1 MKRDYYEVLGIG
13 RNAADDEVK
22 KAYRAQAFKYH
33 PDRNPDNPEA
43 EEMFKAAAEAYEV
56 LSDRE
61 KRAVFDQYGHEGLRG
76 QGFQGF
82 RGFEDIFS
90 HFGDIFGDMFGFGGG
105 GGQRARTGPRRG
117 ADLRFDMSITF
128 EEAANGCKKEV
139 PIARYERCVHCAG
152 NGAAAGTTPET
163 CASCGGRGQVVRS
176 QGHFMISTT
185 CPVCRGRG
193 TVIREQCEICQ
204 GSGKERVERRISVKV
219 PAGVNTGTRIRLAG
233 EGEPGERGGQGGD
246 LYVFLSVEPHAVFER
261 DDYDVHAEVS
271 LTVVQAAL
279 GVKLQVPTLW
289 GDETVKVPAGTQPA
303 EVIKLKGKGI
313 PRLQS
318 FGKGDH
324 FIHLR
329 VVIPRDLTR
338 EQRKLLEK
346 LGDTL

>member
-1 MKRDYYEVLGIG
+1 MKRDYYEVLGVG
-13 RNAADDEVK
+13 RSASDDEIK
-22 KAYRAQAFKYH
+22 KAYRALAFKHH

-43 EEMFKAAAEAYEV
+43 EELFKLAAEAYEV

-61 KRAVFDQYGHEGLRG
+61 RRAVYDQYGHDGLRG

-90 HFGDIFGDMFGFGGG
+90 HFGDIFGDMFGFGG
-105 GGQRARTGPRRG
+105 QRQRSTGPRRG
-117 ADLRFDMSITF
+117 ADLRFDMQITF

-139 PIARYERCVHCAG
+139 PIARYERCVQCAG
-152 NGAAAGTTPET
+152 SGAAPGTSPET

-176 QGHFMISTT
+176 QGHFMISTS
-185 CPVCRGRG
+185 CPVCRGKG
-193 TVIREQCEICQ
+193 TVIREQCETCQ
-204 GSGKERVERRISVKV
+204 GSGKERVERRIVVKV

-233 EGEPGERGGQGGD
+233 EGEPGERGGHGGD
-246 LYVFLSVEPHAVFER
+246 LYVFLTVEPHPVFER
-261 DDYDVHAEVS
+261 DDYDVHSEVP

-279 GVKLQVPTLW
+279 GAKLHVQTLW
-289 GDETVKVPAGTQPA
+289 GEETLKVPAGTQPG
-303 EVIKLKGKGI
+303 EIVKLKGKGI

-324 FIHLR
+324 YVHLR
-329 VVIPRDLTR
+329 VVIPRELTR
-338 EQRKLLEK
+338 EQKKLLEK